1 MMAYQ
6 SYIGQEKPALTSPHI
21 PTVEVSSRNKFG
33 PMMKP
38 LSADVDLMDDQ
49 MQNMNLV
56 SSDVS
61 DSFIPDSQLQDSQQI
76 NSQQLNNKEMESNE
90 RSHFATGKV
99 TPEQM
104 ILQGN
109 ISQMLK
115 SLINGKYQYLTYLMS
130 STACVYFWL
139 APNHHKM

>member
-1 MMAYQ
+1 
-6 SYIGQEKPALTSPHI
+6 
-21 PTVEVSSRNKFG
+21 
-33 PMMKP
+33 
-38 LSADVDLMDDQ
+38 MDDQ

-56 SSDVS
+56 SPDVS

-115 SLINGKYQYLTYLMS
+115 SLINGKYHYLTYLMS
-130 STACVYFWL
+130 STACIYFWL
-139 APNHHKM
+139 APNHHKMQLIKPVARVVRSSSVNSSSINSSRSKQKYNNNS